1 MFFQEKV
8 HTSNMKLKS
17 ECKIFLFFQ
26 KDLTGQLYLLGLNP
40 VRFYVCILFCGIGIK
55 MYACSMAKTIS
66 GNQII

>member
-26 KDLTGQLYLLGLNP
+26 KDLTGQLYLLGLKPKRLCLFFILWHWYKN
-40 VRFYVCILFCGIGIK
+40 VCL
-55 MYACSMAKTIS
+55 
-66 GNQII
+66 